1 VLTVVKVGGKLVDD
15 PESLAA
21 LARGLVAL
29 EGSLVVVHG
38 GGPEITAWQERLGIP
53 VEWNEGLRVTTP
65 SGMQVTA
72 MVLSGWMNKRLVAAL
87 LDAEGRAVGIS
98 GEDGRLMEAER
109 KRDGALGEVGQVV
122 AIDIRPI
129 EALLHGGMIPVVSP
143 VSRGPEGAPLNVN
156 GDEAAIALA
165 GSLGADRLLLLSDV
179 PGVLVDDEALESID
193 AELAAEFVASGAVTG
208 GMQVKVEMALE
219 AARQGVE
226 VRIGNRT
233 LLDDP
238 EGGTC
243 IRVGR
248 SSATLAG
255 GPSAGSV
262 LRGEPKRGRTMASA
276 AARRAA
282 RGGRS

>member
-1 VLTVVKVGGKLVDD
+1 MLTVVKVGGKLVDD

-29 EGSLVVVHG
+29 EGSVVVVHG

-65 SGMQVTA
+65 PGMQVTA

-129 EALLHGGMIPVVSP
+129 EVLLHGGMIPVVSP

-193 AELAAEFVASGAVTG
+193 AERAAELVASGAVTG

-219 AARQGVE
+219 AARQGVD

-243 IRVGR
+243 IRVNG
-248 SSATLAG
+248 STATLAE
-255 GPSAGSV
+255 GPSVGGVES
-262 LRGEPKRGRTMASA
+262 GEPKRGRAIAGA

-282 RGGRS
+282 REGRS